1 MSARTVTPMDEGRWH
16 VYPVNDYREHVIDPR
31 VECWC
36 RPVVDEDGIVLHNAM
51 DGREKLESGEV
62 KLQ

>member
-1 MSARTVTPMDEGRWH
+1 MH
-16 VYPVNDYREHVIDPR
+16 VYPLHDYREHVIDPS

-36 RPVVDEDGIVLHNAM
+36 RPTLTEEGIVVHNAM
-51 DGREKLESGEV
+51 DGREKFETGEV